1 LLLFSKRSAFFFAKK
16 NQKTFVPQLGTM
28 TDTTTFAMS
37 EAEALAAI
45 RGWSG
50 PIIVDFDETLF
61 LLNSTEAFLDG
72 AMPAVLAAIVL
83 RLLDLFAPWRWTGGA
98 VTRDVWR
105 VRAVLWLCPWAMR
118 RWRVRCRDL
127 ARQVNQ
133 PLLAALRAR
142 GAPFIVASAGFAPLI
157 RPLLD
162 SMGCAG
168 VPLIASAVAIRDK
181 RRGKLPAIT
190 QAIGAEALAAAMVV
204 TDSADDAAVLA
215 VCARPCLTTW
225 RNARFRR
232 ALRRVYLPGDYLV
245 HVKRPLQAGV
255 FRRLMTDDLGLWL
268 LMAAPGFDLRG
279 LAGVTALFLSL
290 WSVYEIGYRENDLCA
305 LRLEADP
312 VVSPQSASFDT
323 ERFEAKAWT
332 SAILLGVLA
341 ALALRPADFAAT
353 AGAWAATL
361 AALRATYWWY
371 NRLDKRTRVWIYM
384 LLQAFRTLGIA
395 VLLPVGALGMI
406 AGVTQIW
413 ARWQEYFW
421 YRFAPRQGGFRWAD
435 TPLRLIQLLFF
446 LLCLAALA
454 RSGVDVLTWQAAALL
469 AWSAILARK
478 DIRATIAGAHRLD
491 RAAQEGTRHED
502 HGDQG
507 LAGRPA
513 PQGGP
518 L

>member
-1 LLLFSKRSAFFFAKK
+1 
-16 NQKTFVPQLGTM
+16 M
-28 TDTTTFAMS
+28 TDTTAFAMS

-45 RGWSG
+45 RGWTG
-50 PIIVDFDETLF
+50 PMIVDFDETLF
-61 LLNSTEAFLDG
+61 LQNSTEAFLDG
-72 AMPAVLAAIVL
+72 AIPAVLAAILL
-83 RLLDLFAPWRWTGGA
+83 RLLDLCAPWRWSGGV

-105 VRAVLWLCPWAMR
+105 VRASLWLCPWAMR
-118 RWRVRCRDL
+118 RWRARCRDL
-127 ARQVNQ
+127 ARQVNA

-142 GAPFIVASAGFAPLI
+142 GMPFIVASAGFAPLI

-162 SMGCAG
+162 SMGCAE
-168 VPLIASAVAIRDK
+168 VPLIACALTREDR
-181 RRGKLPAIT
+181 RRGKLAAIT

-225 RNARFRR
+225 RDARFRR

-245 HVKRPLQAGV
+245 HVKRPRQAGA

-268 LMAAPGFDLRG
+268 LMAAPGFDLRV

-312 VVSPQSASFDT
+312 VVSPQCAGFDT
-323 ERFEAKAWT
+323 ERFEAKAWA
-332 SAILLGVLA
+332 SAILLGVLGT
-341 ALALRPADFAAT
+341 LALRPADVAAT

-361 AALRATYWWY
+361 AALRAAYWWY
-371 NRLDKRTRVWIYM
+371 NRLDKRTRVWVYM

-395 VLLPVGALGMI
+395 VVMPVGTLGMM
-406 AGVTQIW
+406 AGVTQIG

-421 YRFAPRQGGFRWAD
+421 YRFAPAQGGFRWTD

-446 LLCLAALA
+446 LLCLGALA
-454 RSGVDVLTWQAAALL
+454 RSGVDVVTWQAAALL

-491 RAAQEGTRHED
+491 RAAQEGIRHED
-502 HGDQG
+502 HGDHG

-513 PQGGP
+513 PQGRP